1 MINVHTVSYTP
12 WLFSGGALVLVLA
25 IVMGLL

>member
-1 MINVHTVSYTP
+1 MIDVHTVSYTP
-12 WLFSGGALVLVLA
+12 WLFSCGALVLVLA